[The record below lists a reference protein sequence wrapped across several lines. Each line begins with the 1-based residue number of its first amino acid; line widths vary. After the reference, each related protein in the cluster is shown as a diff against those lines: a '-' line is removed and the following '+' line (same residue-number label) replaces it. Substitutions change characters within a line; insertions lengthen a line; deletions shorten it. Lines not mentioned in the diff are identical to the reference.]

1 MGECISGK
9 LPIAAG
15 DGVQSLYVIDV
26 RIHPMVFVL
35 ADNSD
40 YWKRRWSSFPRLA
53 LFLFVTTTSLTM
65 AQSVQFLPELDT
77 SLSVSPVMRATFQ
90 VKQTREGGD
99 PTQMKLAPA

>member
-1 MGECISGK
+1 
-9 LPIAAG
+9 
-15 DGVQSLYVIDV
+15 
-26 RIHPMVFVL
+26 MVFVL